1 MLVLPAA
8 PAIVFF
14 SSAAAGR
21 LLSANAK
28 GRVFPAS
35 KAAGRGCVN
44 PLLLDISETET
55 HPGGAWVVD

>member
-1 MLVLPAA
+1 MPVLPAA

-14 SSAAAGR
+14 FAFAAAGR

-35 KAAGRGCVN
+35 KAAGRGCVH

-55 HPGGAWVVD
+55 CPGGA